1 MKKSVLLLCIF
12 LLIFSGWFSLKDFT
26 RISIGK
32 ATTIAYYCDPQ
43 KNSSDNYQLQIAH
56 NVDDI
61 PAKEFHETF
70 ESLLIQNHLYSLKV
84 VYTFE
89 NQTNRSLIQFSYS
102 SNTPGIE
109 KRMWLDNGVFDPTVI
124 ETYSTDKINKNTH
137 IASFFLN
144 DKIVEAFPLVLD
156 ESNGGMYNLLS
167 TEGYEEYLKENIDQF
182 ISDLEKIYPE
192 IKYGLSNYANAI
204 IIGDPSEPSYL
215 EEAIELTFLH
225 FITALGIA
233 GILSI
238 LLCSKFLSLRRK
250 ISIMKIEGMSTEKIF
265 FQLYEK
271 YYLLGGL
278 ACLILAGGFSFI
290 YYKNN
295 IYAFRVLW
303 LVSTIEFLMFAG
315 IQQILSFVLIPMI
328 SLMPIVSS
336 EKGKNNLKSLFY
348 LSLAIK
354 LFAVIL
360 IVPRIVTAIPD
371 IQSYFL
377 MKSRYEKVDNSLKNS
392 YFFNTRY
399 ASNYFNDF
407 GSDSYNKVYESFTK
421 NHLIRFNRDY
431 LYENETEMIPCYVT
445 KIEYIEDQGLIKDG
459 IDYDN
464 DIVIYLKEGQNYDL
478 EKIKYFAQF
487 KTFETSKIDFVYY
500 SNLPKTYSLYELL
513 YSDYTNGDPI
523 VCVPE
528 EIAVKG
534 QIEGSCIYYEGTL
547 DEVQKYVDGVFNE
560 NGYEAALR
568 MGPSVKLY
576 EQFYAYYSNIYT
588 RNIIRLILMLI
599 AYFLA
604 HRLLVSTDME
614 CNRTRYYLSKVE
626 GVSPY
631 PVCKYM
637 IKVASPMIVGIILVC
652 IKGLAETTV
661 MNIIYTVLFLL
672 IIELISYIWFK
683 NKAKKI
689 WRE

>member
-1 MKKSVLLLCIF
+1 MKKSVLLLCIC

-26 RISIGK
+26 NISLSK
-32 ATTIAYYCDPQ
+32 ATTIAYYCNPE
-43 KNSSDNYQLQIAH
+43 KNGSDNYQLQIAH
-56 NVDDI
+56 NIDEI
-61 PAKEFHETF
+61 SSREFHETF
-70 ESLLIQNHLYSLKV
+70 ESLLIQNHLYSLKI

-89 NQTNRSLIQFSYS
+89 NLTNRPISQFSYS

-109 KRMWLDNGVFDPTVI
+109 KRLWLDNGIFDPTVI

-137 IASFFLN
+137 IASFFQN
-144 DKIVEAFPLVLD
+144 EEIIEAFPLVLD

-167 TEGYEEYLKENIDQF
+167 TEGYEEQLKDNINQF
-182 ISDLEKIYPE
+182 ILDLEKVYPE

-204 IIGDPSEPSYL
+204 IVGDPSEPSYL
-215 EEAIELTFLH
+215 EQTIELTQMHFL
-225 FITALGIA
+225 TALGIA

-250 ISIMKIEGMSTEKIF
+250 ISIMKIEGMTTSKIF
-265 FQLYEK
+265 FRLYEK
-271 YYLLGGL
+271 YYLCGIF
-278 ACLILAGGFSFI
+278 ACLILAGIFSFV

-303 LVSTIEFLMFAG
+303 LVLTIEFLLFAV

-336 EKGKNNLKSLFY
+336 EKGKNNLQSLYF

-360 IVPRIVTAIPD
+360 IVPRIVTVIPD

-377 MKSRYEKVDNSLKNS
+377 MKSRYEKVDNSLQNW
-392 YFFNTRY
+392 YFFNTRF

-407 GSDSYNKVYESFTK
+407 GSDNYNNVYETFAN

-431 LYENETEMIPCYVT
+431 LYENEMEMIPCYVT
-445 KIEYIEDQGLIKDG
+445 KVEFIEDQGLIEDG

-478 EKIKYFAQF
+478 EKIKYYAQF

-500 SNLPKTYSLYELL
+500 SNPPKTYSPYELL

-534 QIEGSCIYYEGTL
+534 QIEGSCIYYDGTL
-547 DEVQKYVDGVFNE
+547 DEVQKYVDSVFNE

-568 MGPSVKLY
+568 MGPAVKRY
-576 EQFYAYYSNIYT
+576 EQFYAYYSNVYI
-588 RNIIRLILMLI
+588 RNIIRLMLMLM

-604 HRLLVSTDME
+604 HRLLVTTDME
-614 CNRTRYYLSKVE
+614 CNKTRYYLSKVE

-631 PVCKYM
+631 PLYKYT
-637 IKVASPMIVGIILVC
+637 IKIASPIIIGILLVC

-661 MNIIYTVLFLL
+661 MNIVYTVIFLL
-672 IIELISYIWFK
+672 VVEVISYIWFK
-683 NKAKKI
+683 YKAKKI